1 MLLRLGCG
9 AGEGLAGAG
18 GWEDEDG
25 MSEGALSREEQV
37 RKSAVR
43 EGLPGPDPASGQCAA
58 CLVSPG
64 PFQPCGSELLH
75 CKCR

>member
-9 AGEGLAGAG
+9 AGEELAGAG
-18 GWEDEDG
+18 AREDEDG
-25 MSEGALSREEQV
+25 VSEGALPWEEQV

-43 EGLPGPDPASGQCAA
+43 EGLPGPDPAWGQGTG

-64 PFQPCGSELLH
+64 PFQSCVSAW
-75 CKCR
+75 